1 VASGP
6 MKTFDVTTEDRG
18 EAVHIRLSGE
28 LDISTAPKVEDELA
42 RVEPNRP
49 DLIILD
55 LSRLGFMDSTGLR
68 LLIAADTRA
77 RQEGRRLTIV
87 KGPESVQR
95 VFRIT
100 RLEERLEIV
109 DEVPANG
116 AERPASA

>member
-1 VASGP
+1 
-6 MKTFDVTTEDRG
+6 MKTFDVTTEDLG
-18 EAVHIRLSGE
+18 DAVHVRLSGE

-49 DLIILD
+49 DLIVLD
-55 LSRLGFMDSTGLR
+55 LRNLAFMDSTGLR

-77 RQEGRRLTIV
+77 RQQGRRLTIV
-87 KGPESVQR
+87 KGPEPVQR

-109 DEVPANG
+109 DEVPSG
-116 AERPASA
+116 SAEPAA

>member
-1 VASGP
+1 
-6 MKTFDVTTEDRG
+6 MKSFDVTTQDTNG
-18 EAVHIRLSGE
+18 AVHIRLTGE

-49 DLIILD
+49 DVIVLN
-55 LSRLGFMDSTGLR
+55 LSNLTFMDSTGLR

-77 RQEGRRLTIV
+77 RQQGRRLTIV

-100 RLEERLEIV
+100 RLEERLELV
-109 DEVPANG
+109 DDVPNG
-116 AERPASA
+116 ASAG

>member
-1 VASGP
+1 
-6 MKTFDVTTEDRG
+6 MKTFDVTAEKRDGT
-18 EAVHIRLSGE
+18 VHLRLAGE

-49 DLIILD
+49 ELIVLD
-55 LSRLGFMDSTGLR
+55 LRNLAFMDSTGLR

-77 RQEGRRLTIV
+77 RQQGRRMVVV

-109 DEVPANG
+109 DDVPSDA
-116 AERPASA
+116 APTA

>member
-1 VASGP
+1 
-6 MKTFDVTTEDRG
+6 MKTFEVTAEHRG
-18 EAVHIRLSGE
+18 DTVHLRLAGE

-49 DLIILD
+49 EVIVLD
-55 LSRLGFMDSTGLR
+55 LSDLAFMDSTGLR

-77 RQEGRRLTIV
+77 RQQSRRLVIV
-87 KGPESVQR
+87 KGPEAVQR

-109 DEVPANG
+109 DDVPSDA
-116 AERPASA
+116 AEAAS

>member
-1 VASGP
+1 
-6 MKTFDVTTEDRG
+6 MKTFDVTADDSGGR
-18 EAVHIRLSGE
+18 VHLRLSGE

-49 DLIILD
+49 ETIVLD
-55 LSRLGFMDSTGLR
+55 LSNLAFMDSTGLR

-77 RQEGRRLTIV
+77 RQQGRRLLIV
-87 KGPESVQR
+87 KGPEAVQR

-109 DEVPANG
+109 DDVPSD
-116 AERPASA
+116 PATAG

>member
-1 VASGP
+1 

-18 EAVHIRLSGE
+18 GAVHVQLSGE

-42 RVEPNRP
+42 RIEPGRP
-49 DLIILD
+49 ELIVLD
-55 LSRLGFMDSTGLR
+55 LRKLAFMDSTGLR

-77 RQEGRRLTIV
+77 RQQSRRLTIV
-87 KGPESVQR
+87 KGPEPVQR

-109 DEVPANG
+109 DEVPSG
-116 AERPASA
+116 SAEATG